1 MGLLTEGSPLSWE
14 ETKKLADH
22 VRQHGVI
29 QFINLYKQLRDR
41 QGDVLKWGDEV
52 EYILVKLDDEK
63 QVAKVSLRAQ
73 DILAQLNEKELADPT
88 GVKSLWRPEYG
99 AYMIEGTPG
108 KPYGGLL
115 AHFNIV
121 EANMRYRREEAE
133 MLLNPGEVLMSLT
146 SFPRYFIY
154 KIYYFICNIIQIDFK
169 AMILYTF
176 FSINI
181 PIINA

>member
-14 ETKKLADH
+14 ETKKLAQH
-22 VRQHGVI
+22 VREHGI
-29 QFINLYKQLRDR
+29 LQFINLYKRLRDR

-52 EYILVKLDDEK
+52 EYIIIKFFDDKKET
-63 QVAKVSLRAQ
+63 KVSLRAQ
-73 DILAQLNEKELADPT
+73 EILSVLNEREHADPE

-121 EANMRYRREEAE
+121 EANMKHRREEVSQ
-133 MLLNPGEVLMSLT
+133 LLKPDEFVMSLT
-146 SFPRYFIY
+146 SFPR
-154 KIYYFICNIIQIDFK
+154 
-169 AMILYTF
+169 LV
-176 FSINI
+176 IN
-181 PIINA
+181 

>member
-14 ETKKLADH
+14 ETKALSEH
-22 VRQHGVI
+22 VRHHGVI
-29 QFINLYKQLRDR
+29 QFINLYRRLRDR

-52 EYILVKLDDEK
+52 EYMIVKFDDK
-63 QVAKVSLRAQ
+63 KKTAKLSLRA
-73 DILAQLNEKELADPT
+73 LEVLNVLQEKELSDPE

-121 EANMRYRREEAE
+121 EANMRYRREEAQR
-133 MLLNPGEVLMSLT
+133 LLQPNEVVMSLT
-146 SFPRYFIY
+146 SFPR
-154 KIYYFICNIIQIDFK
+154 
-169 AMILYTF
+169 
-176 FSINI
+176 
-181 PIINA
+181 

>member
-14 ETKKLADH
+14 ETKKYADH
-22 VRQHGVI
+22 VRLHGII

-52 EYILVKLDDEK
+52 EYIIVKIDDDK
-63 QVAKVSLRAQ
+63 QVAKVSLRAR
-73 DILAQLNEKELADPT
+73 DILAELNEKELADPDN
-88 GVKSLWRPEYG
+88 VKSLWRPEYG

-121 EANMRYRREEAE
+121 EANMKFRREEAAQ
-133 MLLNPGEVLMSLT
+133 LLRNGEVLMSLT
-146 SFPRYFIY
+146 SFPR
-154 KIYYFICNIIQIDFK
+154 
-169 AMILYTF
+169 
-176 FSINI
+176 
-181 PIINA
+181 

>member
-22 VRQHGVI
+22 VREHGI
-29 QFINLYKQLRDR
+29 AQFINIYKRLRDR

-52 EYILVKLDDEK
+52 EYIIVKFDDDK
-63 QVAKVSLRAQ
+63 QEAKVSLRAQ
-73 DILAQLNEKELADPT
+73 EMLSTLNEQELLDPK

-108 KPYGGLL
+108 RPYGGLL

-121 EANMRYRREEAE
+121 EANMRHRREEATQ
-133 MLLNPGEVLMSLT
+133 LLKPGETILTVT
-146 SFPRYFIY
+146 SFPR
-154 KIYYFICNIIQIDFK
+154 
-169 AMILYTF
+169 
-176 FSINI
+176 
-181 PIINA
+181 